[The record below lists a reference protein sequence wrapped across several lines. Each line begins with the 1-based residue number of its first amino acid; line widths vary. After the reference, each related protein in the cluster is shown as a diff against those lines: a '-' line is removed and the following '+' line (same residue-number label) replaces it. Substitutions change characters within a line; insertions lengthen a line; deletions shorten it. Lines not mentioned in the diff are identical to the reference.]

1 MQRVGLMR
9 TVHTAV
15 YPRNALELAKPAL
28 NMRGVG
34 RDVVH
39 AMEVAQAVL

>member
-9 TVHTAV
+9 AVRTAV
-15 YPRNALELAKPAL
+15 YPRNAPELARPAL

-34 RDVVH
+34 RNVVH